1 MSSARALADVVRA
14 GYRVLHE
21 PSMQV
26 EYEIHHLADGPGRLA
41 EIVGRQDTARQD
53 TVGEDAGHAGFAET
67 LSTCANGVGL
77 VIGTRVGTPLGAAPP
92 RPGSAEREHT
102 AWVQLDLDESGRAA
116 YSGSERPNLTFQ
128 HESAETFEGVIS
140 IEDEPRR
147 LLLRHGL
154 MIADACEHI
163 AETALHAGDAALL
176 SIQCPAQLP
185 PTNSFWEGGGID
197 GRVMEPGRSS
207 SLAIRFRM
215 ALERPSAD
223 LRLQLADRLARHC
236 EERGLGLW
244 LEDTRP
250 GYRAGNWF
258 LVLPHDRASAR
269 EATYRRAARHRGAG
283 NAAQG
288 CLPLTMVGPARQGS
302 VHAVLSFLGG
312 FPGIRPVHDPPRRPA
327 GSPAAIPLLAC
338 SMNVLDELAFLHL
351 QLGVSGASRARMK
364 ALTSELAELR
374 ATALGPHEVLPRM
387 LGRLTGGQPEDP
399 PDDLAGALRERAGDY
414 RTVLGPALPI
424 VAESKVRRIP
434 IWISWR
440 MPRSDAGLR
449 SPLLA
454 LQTAVN
460 RLCYPGIDPGGPA
473 PDGANIEYLVCHQM
487 GPRTL
492 RGKGKLAVSRELVD
506 RRSTD
511 PRRRAAQFA
520 QALEEAWRAQLRMDG
535 DDHRFSEIS
544 VSSRE
549 FLLGDGDPL
558 S

>member
-1 MSSARALADVVRA
+1 MNSSARALADVVRA

-41 EIVGRQDTARQD
+41 EILS
-53 TVGEDAGHAGFAET
+53 GEDPRQAGFAET

-77 VIGTRVGTPLGAAPP
+77 VIGTRVGTAVDTAPP
-92 RPGSAEREHT
+92 RPGSAEREHS
-102 AWVQLDLDESGRAA
+102 AWVQLDLDEAGRAA
-116 YSGSERPNLTFQ
+116 FSGSERPNLTFQ
-128 HESAETFEGVIS
+128 HETAELFEGVIS

-163 AETALHAGDAALL
+163 AETALHAGEAALL

-236 EERGLGLW
+236 EDRGLGLW

-269 EATYRRAARHRGAG
+269 EATYHRAASHRGAG

-302 VHAVLSFLGG
+302 VHAILSFLGG
-312 FPGIRPVHDPPRRPA
+312 FP
-327 GSPAAIPLLAC
+327 AIPLLAC

-351 QLGVSGASRARMK
+351 QLGVSGASRSRLK
-364 ALTSELAELR
+364 ALTAGLRELR

-387 LGRLTGGQPEDP
+387 LGQLTGEQPEDP
-399 PDDLAGALRERAGDY
+399 SDDLAGALRERAGDY

-460 RLCYPGIDPGGPA
+460 RLCPPGPSPPTPA
-473 PDGANIEYLVCHQM
+473 GPDGANIEYLVCHQM

-492 RGKGKLAVSRELVD
+492 RGKAKLAVPRELVN
-506 RRSTD
+506 RRSTKD
-511 PRRRAAQFA
+511 RRQAAQFA
-520 QALEEAWRAQLRMDG
+520 QTQFAQVLEEAWRAQLRKDG

-544 VSSRE
+544 VQSRE